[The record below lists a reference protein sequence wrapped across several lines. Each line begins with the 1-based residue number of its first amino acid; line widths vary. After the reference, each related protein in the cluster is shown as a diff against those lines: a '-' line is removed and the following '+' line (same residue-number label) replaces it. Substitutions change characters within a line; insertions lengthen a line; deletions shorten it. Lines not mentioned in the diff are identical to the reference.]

1 MNIVFA
7 GTPDFAIPALEALHE
22 SEHKVSLVISQQ
34 DRPRGRGK
42 KMTPTPVKKRALELG
57 LETYEP
63 ASINSQEAIE
73 KLKEIDP
80 DCIIVVAF
88 GQILKK
94 ELLNLAKYKCLN
106 IHASLLPKYRGAAP
120 INWAIINGEK
130 ETGISIMRMDEG
142 LDTGP
147 VLKQEAIPIG
157 EEDDSI
163 SIHDKLGQLGAKMIV
178 EVLDHLETDR
188 IPEIPQ
194 DDSLSNYASML
205 DKEMGRIDWSKKG
218 LEIHNLIRG
227 LKPWPSA
234 YSFYNGENIK
244 IHKARRM
251 EKFKDAANGEI
262 VKVNDEGLF
271 VNCQDQCIVI
281 EELQFPGKR
290 KMQVSDYLKGNEI
303 DIGVKLI

>member
-7 GTPDFAIPALEALHE
+7 GTPDFAIPALEALQQSNHNI
-22 SEHKVSLVISQQ
+22 SLVISQK

-42 KMTPTPVKKRALELG
+42 KMIPTPVKKRALELG

-63 ASINSQEAIE
+63 ASINSKEAIE
-73 KLKEIDP
+73 KLEEIAP

-130 ETGISIMRMDEG
+130 ETGISIMRMDQG

-147 VLKQEAIPIG
+147 VLKQEAIPIR

-163 SIHDKLGQLGAKMIV
+163 SIHDKLAQLGAKMIV
-178 EVLDHLETDR
+178 GVLSHLETGE
-188 IPEIPQ
+188 ITEIPQ
-194 DDSLSNYASML
+194 DDSLSNYAPML
-205 DKEMGRIDWSKKG
+205 NKEMGRIDWSNKG
-218 LEIHNLIRG
+218 LEIHNLIKG

-234 YSFYNGENIK
+234 YTFYGGENIK
-244 IHKARRM
+244 IHQAKRM
-251 EKFKDAANGEI
+251 EKFQEADNGRI
-262 VKVNDEGLF
+262 VKVSDEGLF

-290 KMQVSDYLKGNEI
+290 KMHVSDYLKGNEI
-303 DIGVKLI
+303 DRGVKLI

>member
-163 SIHDKLGQLGAKMIV
+163 SIHDKLAQLGAKMIV
-178 EVLDHLETDR
+178 EVLDHLETDG